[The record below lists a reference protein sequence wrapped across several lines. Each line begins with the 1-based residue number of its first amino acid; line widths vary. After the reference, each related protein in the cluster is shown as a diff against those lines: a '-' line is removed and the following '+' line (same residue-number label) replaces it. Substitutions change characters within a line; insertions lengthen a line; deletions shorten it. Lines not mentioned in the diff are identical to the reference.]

1 MLDHFDKPDGKP
13 RDDDLNLL
21 AWLCTLAP
29 DALPHFGTPLRFAET
44 AVSKSKEWQTIDTLG
59 AVLYRAGRY
68 EEAAARLDEAIQ
80 AQGKG
85 GAVGT
90 WLFQAMARQRL
101 GQQEEARRCLKTA
114 LAGFEEALPQDAARW
129 TTRLELQT
137 LRREA
142 EDLLAAPRR

>member
-1 MLDHFDKPDGKP
+1 
-13 RDDDLNLL
+13 
-21 AWLCTLAP
+21 
-29 DALPHFGTPLRFAET
+29 
-44 AVSKSKEWQTIDTLG
+44 LG

-90 WLFQAMARQRL
+90 WLFLAMARQRL
-101 GQQEEARRCLKTA
+101 GQQEEARQCLKTA